1 MKKQSR
7 RARSSSLP
15 PVRHQ
20 LEHAVPTVIH
30 DPEEE
35 MTALGRLTTHA
46 IKEPKRYLTWPV
58 TIIACVFLGVLV
70 WKAATSGRSTSSEVW
85 SKLETAKTADDRVT
99 LAKENPKSPAATWAL
114 LQAATEFFNLAL
126 SDLPNNRD
134 VALPTSKKA
143 LDLFEKVLQEAPHD
157 SPQARAAAMGKA
169 RVLEMRSRAPED
181 LAKAIE
187 QYERVATD
195 WPGTPEA
202 DDAKHF
208 AEALKDPQAAPF
220 YKDLYAYSPTKVTLP
235 AFGTETLPPSFPGPL
250 SPSEMPAAKNA
261 PFGPL
266 NPTPNPNSSTPAP
279 SAGTKLPADM
289 LPPALPEIRIEP
301 KTTTPKVES
310 SSKTKDVP
318 SPKMEPPTTKVAEPP
333 AKPKMEPPATKVAE
347 PKAEAAKPAPTAL
360 SPAKPKME
368 PPAIKVAEPKA
379 EAVTPKPAE
388 PPAKPKMEPAKPA
401 PTPPSS
407 PAKPKMEPPPIK
419 VAEPPAKPKMEPA
432 TKVAEPKTEAAKP
445 ASTPPSPA
453 KPKME
458 PAKPKPAEPP
468 AKPKAESATP
478 KPAEPP
484 AKPKMEPA
492 ASKTAEP
499 SAKPKAEPTKPQ
511 PEPAKP
517 KPAEPKMEPSQP
529 KAEPTKPAPTPP
541 SSAKPKAEP
550 TKPQAEPAK
559 PKAEPAKSDSTQKD
573 LPADVFESKA
583 EVPKEKAPQ

>member
-30 DPEEE
+30 DPEQE

-70 WKAATSGRSTSSEVW
+70 WKAATSGRSNSSEVW
-85 SKLETAKTADDRVT
+85 SKLETAKTAEDRVT

-114 LQAATEFFNLAL
+114 LQAATEYYNLAL

-143 LDLFEKVLQEAPHD
+143 LDLFEKILQEAPHD

-220 YKDLYAYSPTKVTLP
+220 YKDLYAYAPTKVTLP

-250 SPSEMPAAKNA
+250 NPSEMPAAKNA

-279 SAGTKLPADM
+279 SAGTKLPAEM

-310 SSKTKDVP
+310 GSKAKDVP
-318 SPKMEPPTTKVAEPP
+318 SPKMEPPATKVAEPP
-333 AKPKMEPPATKVAE
+333 AKPKMEPPAIKPAE
-347 PKAEAAKPAPTAL
+347 SKTEAAKPAPAPP
-360 SPAKPKME
+360 SPGKPKMEPAASKPAEAPAKPKME
-368 PPAIKVAEPKA
+368 PTKPKA
-379 EAVTPKPAE
+379 EPATPKPAE
-388 PPAKPKMEPAKPA
+388 SKIEPSKPK
-401 PTPPSS
+401 
-407 PAKPKMEPPPIK
+407 
-419 VAEPPAKPKMEPA
+419 AEP
-432 TKVAEPKTEAAKP
+432 AKP

-453 KPKME
+453 KPK
-458 PAKPKPAEPP
+458 
-468 AKPKAESATP
+468 
-478 KPAEPP
+478 
-484 AKPKMEPA
+484 
-492 ASKTAEP
+492 
-499 SAKPKAEPTKPQ
+499 AEPTKPQ
-511 PEPAKP
+511 PEA
-517 KPAEPKMEPSQP
+517 
-529 KAEPTKPAPTPP
+529 
-541 SSAKPKAEP
+541 AKPKAE
-550 TKPQAEPAK
+550 AAK
-559 PKAEPAKSDSTQKD
+559 PKAEPAKPDSTQKD
-573 LPADVFESKA
+573 LPEDVFESKA